1 MENFVL
7 YDEICSFD
15 EQAIYKA
22 RRKGTINFLA
32 ISCIDKKKR
41 THVTNHVRL
50 IRALKHETILKFY
63 EWYET
68 SNHLWVVM
76 DLCTGGTL
84 DRMLREDKLFPENA
98 IVEIGLQLVSGLQFI
113 HSSGVIFADWYPTRI
128 FLDGYGNIK
137 YFDFSYSR
145 LENEKSSDILSSTTS
160 ENFNFDGLSHSA
172 LAYTAPEII
181 GGMRATKISD
191 VWGLGCIFF
200 RMFFGITP
208 FSSQLSSHLI
218 NMIVSRDIEIPIQCT
233 REPSKELWS
242 LLYAM
247 LTKDP
252 SNRIV
257 LKDVAKHRFWNLNSQ
272 SESGNQMTFSEDILD
287 PINRPKFT
295 SSQSSD
301 IDLAD
306 GMNARTQT
314 IMETSVMVVL
324 SMCSLNL
331 FVRHNLIHIFGFNS
345 QTLKRSVSMG
355 DNALASAALLPNK
368 TPNKNR
374 QNSSVTPKAASK
386 ERLAPTNAPKTPL
399 ELSSM
404 GNGHPVGD
412 ANFTLHAQACPVS
425 LRPEIYD
432 PRNPSSAS
440 NLASTTAS
448 SNDDISCRSNSNTFT
463 SPVESNKK
471 GFFESNDSLY
481 APLSPMPT
489 EDRMTKS
496 EYVFRN
502 SDTSSRFGSS
512 RIPHNSAGDT
522 NSSLVTPQTRARI
535 ALIYPWGDDNSSL
548 PQESNL
554 LASLISNDSNKL
566 FVSNDLEEF
575 STIDSGVNDSF
586 PLKSHP
592 TYVSQPLGDYKKW
605 AQSQPKA
612 DLQSLFGIPILSP
625 STVEALSKEAINSHS
640 SQLLNLLSDFTIFQD
655 PKNRPSIFLSYVAWF
670 LAVTTLESGKN
681 DADKMLRISYFLSAA
696 FSLLK
701 LDSISAIVKTWLCR
715 IIGLLVYC
723 SSILMQHDYSN
734 HFLHSLISEIAPFL
748 PALLTTLVDILREP
762 AFKGVFPLKQS
773 GVATLG
779 EIIICEMCI
788 CSRVLQDP
796 VAFNDLSPLGYDV
809 TKDQWQSAILRIIRS
824 LSRAGTAPGSNQYS
838 PRNYSS
844 PASAKISDRSNSSTK
859 SSTSSPA
866 TEDTVRLAAA
876 KTLNEIIV
884 VALGHKLMRILQH
897 LDVQKLDRV
906 HPGVQLALRLSSSL
920 SSFFDCLLTSET
932 ISRVWSDGII
942 SCGGTSNGLTEARTL
957 GSGAQIKN
965 SFVQQVAYASCS
977 ALSGLI
983 RLRPS
988 LFMCG
993 LACLLSATATGL
1005 LLPLAFHNKPL
1016 GQSFLRIGMKS
1027 GTPAACRRFLTNSKF
1042 MASIMRQLES
1052 PHVMLRAKSYLLV
1065 SAALDSS
1072 SGCSDT
1078 LITACEARLPSCLER
1093 DLRMTNLHYTPQ
1105 TTYDDDGVLI
1115 LEEEHKDHKIASMPL
1130 GLQYLGICVKH
1141 LSDLLV
1147 ESLIPN
1153 ICSQVAIAIGACVP
1167 QSGTRSKAVTVATSK
1182 TPSKMTL
1189 STYQDR
1195 PKRNIS
1201 SAGGVHKP
1209 EVGQTARQSSTN
1221 STHGISL
1228 KTCLPAYS
1236 CLPGILASSA
1246 SIRNFLL
1253 LPPKNSN
1260 HALKDDGFC
1269 LIQFLAKIIEHWA
1282 SSTGIHHSGSAES
1295 HLLRVTLA
1303 LAEDISR
1310 LLEVVEN
1317 RREDLIK
1324 ALLPAIARLAV
1335 APASDSITRTI
1346 CVKIILDMRNVWC
1359 DGCGDTDS
1367 MTSSNISLNYPES
1380 FSSRNLALVRSP
1392 LSSDRL
1398 NAKPSSGL
1406 SAPLK
1411 RTTSGVSRTPSLRSG
1426 AHGGENRRPL
1436 SATGSSSSSVIPTP
1450 SSSSRISSCRP
1461 NSFYGRS
1468 SSGVSSLKGY
1478 KYTSNLA
1485 NNLQGPTP
1493 DVLLAVVDIVNTLL
1507 IPYAPP
1513 LLDLRKASPAPFFL
1527 RLLLDCLKSSP
1538 PPFLDPSFFNPWR
1551 LVNLPHRLVSL
1562 LAMCNTESHRFS
1574 MHSLLTL
1581 NILSTLSTQCPQESG
1596 ITQLLLQT
1604 PSDSTKPNI
1613 LTVVYNVVVDIGSAL
1628 IRRER
1633 YNSSGSSLTP
1643 SSTSN
1648 ITSSR
1653 GFPSLFRVTNET
1665 VGVQHLFVSLELL
1678 NGLLDLIT
1686 SVVKYALHCRHGKP
1700 IVDFVQQ
1707 REGSQQCIFD
1717 VLPNSHEGICSV
1729 AERLLSSSQPPK
1741 HLPGILASILEVS
1754 FDSPGFLC
1762 GRKELELQGEVESSS
1777 LPGNLVVLSLNALAG
1792 LSSLYG
1798 GAYCRTA
1805 LSAAGLRGITTALQ
1819 RNDKRNNTRL
1829 LLRVLRRLC
1838 ESDDVCLQR
1847 LTGPAAKPLISV
1859 ISKLRC
1865 IENGNSGRGDSES
1878 QDPVTV
1884 RLAQALTEQ
1893 LKPRPC
1899 TLFI

>member
-1 MENFVL
+1 
-7 YDEICSFD
+7 
-15 EQAIYKA
+15 
-22 RRKGTINFLA
+22 
-32 ISCIDKKKR
+32 
-41 THVTNHVRL
+41 
-50 IRALKHETILKFY
+50 
-63 EWYET
+63 
-68 SNHLWVVM
+68 
-76 DLCTGGTL
+76 
-84 DRMLREDKLFPENA
+84 
-98 IVEIGLQLVSGLQFI
+98 
-113 HSSGVIFADWYPTRI
+113 
-128 FLDGYGNIK
+128 
-137 YFDFSYSR
+137 
-145 LENEKSSDILSSTTS
+145 
-160 ENFNFDGLSHSA
+160 
-172 LAYTAPEII
+172 
-181 GGMRATKISD
+181 MRSTKISD
-191 VWGLGCIFF
+191 IWGLGCILF
-200 RMFFGITP
+200 RMFFGVTP
-208 FSSQLSSHLI
+208 FSSQLTSHLI
-218 NMIVSRDIEIPIQCT
+218 NMIASRDVEIPIQCT
-233 REPSKELWS
+233 RKPSAELW
-242 LLYAM
+242 LLLCGM

-252 SNRIV
+252 MKRIV
-257 LKDVAKHRFWNLNSQ
+257 LKDVANHRFWNLNSQ
-272 SESGNQMTFSEDILD
+272 SESGNRIAFSEDIPE
-287 PINRPKFT
+287 PINKTKF
-295 SSQSSD
+295 
-301 IDLAD
+301 
-306 GMNARTQT
+306 
-314 IMETSVMVVL
+314 
-324 SMCSLNL
+324 
-331 FVRHNLIHIFGFNS
+331 
-345 QTLKRSVSMG
+345 TLKRSVSMG
-355 DNALASAALLPNK
+355 DNALAGAALLLNR

-374 QNSSVTPKAASK
+374 QNFSATPKATSK
-386 ERLAPTNAPKTPL
+386 ERLTATNAPKTPL
-399 ELSSM
+399 ELPSM
-404 GNGHPVGD
+404 RNGHPVGD

-432 PRNPSSAS
+432 PRTPNGGS
-440 NLASTTAS
+440 NLASTTTS

-463 SPVESNKK
+463 SPVESNKR

-481 APLSPMPT
+481 APLSPMPA

-512 RIPHNSAGDT
+512 RIPQNSTVDA
-522 NSSLVTPQTRARI
+522 NSSLVSPQTRARI
-535 ALIYPWGDDNSSL
+535 ALIYPWGDDNSNL

-554 LASLISNDSNKL
+554 LASLISGDSNKI

-575 STIDSGVNDSF
+575 NTSDSGVENSF
-586 PLKSHP
+586 LLKPPP

-605 AQSQPKA
+605 AQNPPKA
-612 DLQSLFGIPILSP
+612 DLQSLFGIPVLS
-625 STVEALSKEAINSHS
+625 SSSIEVLNKEDITSYS
-640 SQLLNLLSDFTIFQD
+640 SQLLNLLSDFSIFQD
-655 PKNRPSIFLSYVAWF
+655 SKNRPSTFLSYVAWF

-681 DADKMLRISYFLSAA
+681 DADKILRISNYLSAA

-701 LDSISAIVKTWLCR
+701 LESLSAIVKTWLCR
-715 IIGLLVYC
+715 IIGLLIYC
-723 SSILMQHDYSN
+723 SSILMQHGYSN
-734 HFLHSLISEIAPFL
+734 PLLLSLISEIAPYL
-748 PALLTTLVDILREP
+748 PTLMTTLVDILREP

-779 EIIICEMCI
+779 EIIICEMSI

-796 VAFNDLSPLGYDV
+796 MAFDDLNPLGFDV

-824 LSRAGTAPGSNQYS
+824 LSRVGTAPSSTQYS

-844 PASAKISDRSNSSTK
+844 SASVKISDRGNSSTK
-859 SSTSSPA
+859 SPA
-866 TEDTVRLAAA
+866 TEDTVRLSAA
-876 KTLNEIIV
+876 KTLNEITV
-884 VALGHKLMRILQH
+884 FVLGHKLMRILQH

-920 SSFFDCLLTSET
+920 NSFFDCLLTPET
-932 ISRVWSDGII
+932 VSRVWSDGII
-942 SCGGTSNGLTEARTL
+942 SCGGTTNGLPETRTL
-957 GSGAQIKN
+957 GSGTQLKN
-965 SFVQQVAYASCS
+965 PLVQQVAYASCS
-977 ALSGLI
+977 ALTGLI

-993 LACLLSATATGL
+993 LVDRSGSTTFIQKLNPTISAKEGQTTAFMACLLSATATGL

-1027 GTPAACRRFLTNSKF
+1027 GTPAACRRFLNNSKF

-1052 PHVMLRAKSYLLV
+1052 PHVMLRAKAYLLV

-1078 LITACEARLPSCLER
+1078 LITACDARLPSCLER

-1147 ESLIPN
+1147 DSLIPN

-1167 QSGTRSKAVTVATSK
+1167 QSGTRSKTVTTGTAK
-1182 TPSKMTL
+1182 TLSKMTV
-1189 STYQDR
+1189 STYQDL

-1201 SAGGVHKP
+1201 SAGGVHKT
-1209 EVGQTARQSSTN
+1209 ETGQIGRPYSTN
-1221 STHGISL
+1221 STPGISL

-1236 CLPGILASSA
+1236 CLPGILASCA

-1253 LPPKNSN
+1253 LPPKHSN
-1260 HALKDDGFC
+1260 HAFKDDGFC

-1282 SSTGIHHSGSAES
+1282 SSTGIHHSGSAEN

-1317 RREDLIK
+1317 RRDDLIK

-1335 APASDSITRTI
+1335 APTSDSITRTI
-1346 CVKIILDMRNVWC
+1346 CVKIILDMRNVWR

-1380 FSSRNLALVRSP
+1380 VSSRNLALARSP

-1426 AHGGENRRPL
+1426 AHGGENKRPL
-1436 SATGSSSSSVIPTP
+1436 SATGSSSSSVTPTP
-1450 SSSSRISSCRP
+1450 SSSSRVSSCRP

-1478 KYTSNLA
+1478 KYATNLA
-1485 NNLQGPTP
+1485 NNLQGPSP

-1562 LAMCNTESHRFS
+1562 LAKCNTESHRFS

-1604 PSDSTKPNI
+1604 SSDSAKPNI

-1633 YNSSGSSLTP
+1633 CDSSGSSLIP
-1643 SSTSN
+1643 SSNSN

-1665 VGVQHLFVSLELL
+1665 AGVQHLFVSLELL
-1678 NGLLDLIT
+1678 IALLDLVT
-1686 SVVKYALHCRHGKP
+1686 SVVRYALHCRHGKP

-1707 REGSQQCIFD
+1707 REGSQQYIFD
-1717 VLPNSHEGICSV
+1717 ILPNSHEGVCSV

-1754 FDSPGFLC
+1754 FDSSGFLC
-1762 GRKELELQGEVESSS
+1762 EKKELELQGELESSL

-1798 GAYCRTA
+1798 GVYCRTA
-1805 LSAAGLRGITTALQ
+1805 LSAAGLRGITMALQ

-1829 LLRVLRRLC
+1829 LLRILRRLC

-1859 ISKLRC
+1859 ISKLRY
-1865 IENGNSGRGDSES
+1865 IEKGNAGRGDSES
-1878 QDPVTV
+1878 AHGT
-1884 RLAQALTEQ
+1884 AQTTSLHSIYLT
-1893 LKPRPC
+1893 LHNNTPLISNFLSWLSKA
-1899 TLFI
+1899 